1 MDSLI
6 FTVNNLVISL
16 QEEVAHS
23 RATVHEFGRVTDGST
38 VSVINVRALYEDRL
52 QRDRDTC
59 LFTERKYSIL
69 CMDNLGWGLRGKHF
83 RSADIPAIRRRLPL
97 PLRIGAAL
105 PPRRACAFLRLCD
118 SDLPDGLHQQD
129 AVLDVLVHVRRPSV
143 EFRAVM
149 NST

>member
-69 CMDNLGWGLRGKHF
+69 CMDNRDGGCGA
-83 RSADIPAIRRRLPL
+83 SISDPL
-97 PLRIGAAL
+97 TF
-105 PPRRACAFLRLCD
+105 PPSGVGYRC
-118 SDLPDGLHQQD
+118 P
-129 AVLDVLVHVRRPSV
+129 
-143 EFRAVM
+143 
-149 NST
+149 